1 MALEFKQEFINDVK
15 PEIVNLINLH
25 WEEIALN
32 KDVIKLNPDWNTY
45 YDLEDN
51 NKLKIFTARCDNVL
65 IGYFIVIIHV
75 NLHYKDHLFA
85 SNDIL
90 YLHPDYRK
98 GFAGIKLIKYAEKCI
113 KEDGVSV
120 MTINV
125 KEHKS
130 FGLVLERLNFNPIET
145 VYSKVLIRGNKQ

>member
-1 MALEFKQEFINDVK
+1 MD
-15 PEIVNLINLH
+15 
-25 WEEIALN
+25 
-32 KDVIKLNPDWNTY
+32 Y
-45 YDLEDN
+45 
-51 NKLKIFTARCDNVL
+51 
-65 IGYFIVIIHV
+65 
-75 NLHYKDHLFA
+75 

>member
-1 MALEFKQEFINDVK
+1 MALEFKQEFINNVK

-51 NKLKIFTARCDNVL
+51 NKLKIFTARFDDAL
-65 IGYFIVIIHV
+65 IGYFIVIISVH
-75 NLHYKDHLFA
+75 LHYKDHLFA
-85 SNDIL
+85 TNDIL
-90 YLHPDYRK
+90 YMHPDHRK
-98 GFAGIKLIKYAEKCI
+98 GFAGIKLIKYAERCI
-113 KEDGVSV
+113 KEDGISV

-130 FGLVLERLNFNPIET
+130 FGVILERLDYTPVET
-145 VYSKVLIRGNKQ
+145 VYSKALIRENN

>member
-15 PEIVNLINLH
+15 AEIVNLIDLH

-32 KDVIKLNPDWNTY
+32 KDVIKLNPDWKSY
-45 YDLEDN
+45 YNLEDN
-51 NKLKIFTARCDNVL
+51 NKLKIFTARYDNAL
-65 IGYFIVIIHV
+65 IGYFIVIIYV

-98 GFAGIKLIKYAEKCI
+98 GFAGIKLIKYAEQCI

-130 FGLVLERLNFNPIET
+130 FGLVLERLKFNAIET
-145 VYSKVLIRGNKQ
+145 VYSKVLIRGNEQ

>member
-32 KDVIKLNPDWNTY
+32 KDVIKLNPDWKSY
-45 YDLEDN
+45 YNLEDN
-51 NKLKIFTARCDNVL
+51 NKLKIFTARYDNVL
-65 IGYFIVIIHV
+65 IGYFIVIISVH
-75 NLHYKDHLFA
+75 LHYKDHLFA
-85 SNDIL
+85 TNDIL
-90 YLHPDYRK
+90 YMHPDYRK
-98 GFAGIKLIKYAEKCI
+98 GFAGIKLIKYAERCI
-113 KEDGVSV
+113 KEDGISV

-130 FGLVLERLNFNPIET
+130 FGVILERLDYTPVET
-145 VYSKVLIRGNKQ
+145 VYSKALIKENN

>member
-32 KDVIKLNPDWNTY
+32 KDVIKLNPDWKSY
-45 YDLEDN
+45 YNLEDN
-51 NKLKIFTARCDNVL
+51 NKLKIFTARYDNVL

-113 KEDGVSV
+113 KEDGISV

-130 FGLVLERLNFNPIET
+130 FGVILERLDYTPEET
-145 VYSKVLIRGNKQ
+145 VYSKPLIKENN

>member
-1 MALEFKQEFINDVK
+1 VALEFKQEFINDVK

-32 KDVIKLNPDWNTY
+32 KDVIKLNPDWKSY
-45 YDLEDN
+45 YNLEDN
-51 NKLKIFTARCDNVL
+51 NKLKIFTARYDNVL

-145 VYSKVLIRGNKQ
+145 VYSKVLIRGNDQ

>member
-32 KDVIKLNPDWNTY
+32 KDVIKLNPDWKSY
-45 YDLEDN
+45 YNLEDN
-51 NKLKIFTARCDNVL
+51 NKLKIFTARYMQMYTNNN
-65 IGYFIVIIHV
+65 IVIISVH
-75 NLHYKDHLFA
+75 LHYKDHLFA
-85 SNDIL
+85 TNDIL
-90 YLHPDYRK
+90 YMHPDYRK
-98 GFAGIKLIKYAEKCI
+98 GFAGIKLIKYAERCI
-113 KEDGVSV
+113 KEDGISV

-130 FGLVLERLNFNPIET
+130 FGVILERLDYTPVET
-145 VYSKVLIRGNKQ
+145 VYSKALIKENN